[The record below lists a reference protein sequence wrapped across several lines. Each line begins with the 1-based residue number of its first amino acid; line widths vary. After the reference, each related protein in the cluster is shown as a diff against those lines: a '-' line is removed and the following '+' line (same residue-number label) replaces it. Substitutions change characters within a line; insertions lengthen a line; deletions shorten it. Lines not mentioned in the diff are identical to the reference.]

1 MTENKSQCVSQFTLK
16 EKLKK
21 LGQSQT
27 FYDELMQTNEEN
39 QTFVEYVIDTILT
52 KGYMP
57 A

>member
-1 MTENKSQCVSQFTLK
+1 MTDNKSQCVSQFTLK

-21 LGQSQT
+21 LGQSPA

>member
-1 MTENKSQCVSQFTLK
+1 MTDNKSQCVYQFTLK

-21 LGQSQT
+21 LGQPQA

>member
-21 LGQSQT
+21 LGQSPA

-39 QTFVEYVIDTILT
+39 QTFVEYVVDTILT

>member
-1 MTENKSQCVSQFTLK
+1 MTENKSQCVYQFTLK
-16 EKLKK
+16 EKLKR
-21 LGQSQT
+21 LGQPQA

>member
-1 MTENKSQCVSQFTLK
+1 MTKCESQGVSQFTLK

-21 LGQSQT
+21 LGQSPS